1 MADNKRIEF
10 LIKNM
15 GELPTIPSVFLT
27 VNKMLSD
34 PHTSAIDVGQVVS
47 SDQVIAAKILKL
59 ANSAFYG
66 FAGRVNTVPH
76 AIAVLGF
83 NATKNVVLTT
93 GVLSA
98 LKLKTQIDGFN
109 LSAFWKH
116 SAAVGAIARLVAE
129 EFYAQRKEEAFVA
142 GILHDIGKL
151 ILAIC
156 SPEDFANCINLA
168 ASKGCLF
175 LDAEKEVLGICHTD
189 IADWVNKRW
198 NLPREIAAVMINHH
212 KNISVLSEH
221 TRMIAIVKLADVLAR
236 GLQLGHPC
244 DRSMPILEP
253 GIYSLLKVTPKKLDT
268 ILAASSGAVQ
278 SSLDFMNAS

>member
-1 MADNKRIEF
+1 VADSKRIEF

-15 GELPTIPSVFLT
+15 GDLPTIPSVFLT

-34 PHTSAIDVGQVVS
+34 PHTSAFDVGQVVS
-47 SDQVIAAKILKL
+47 SDQVIASKILKL

-76 AIAVLGF
+76 AIAILGF
-83 NATKNVVLTT
+83 NATKNIVLTT

-98 LKLKTQIDGFN
+98 LNLKTPIEGFN
-109 LSAFWKH
+109 LAAFWKH

-129 EFYAQRKEEAFVA
+129 EFYAQRKEEAFIA

-156 SPEDFANCINLA
+156 SPEDFARCINLA
-168 ASKGCLF
+168 TSKGCLF
-175 LDAEKEVLGICHTD
+175 LEAEKEVLGIYHTD
-189 IADWVNKRW
+189 IADLINRRW

-212 KNISVLSEH
+212 KNVSALSEH

-236 GLQLGHPC
+236 GLQFGHPC
-244 DRSMPILEP
+244 DYSMPILEP
-253 GIYSLLKVTPKKLDT
+253 DISSMLKVTPKKLDA
-268 ILAASSGAVQ
+268 ILAASFGALQ
-278 SSLDFMNAS
+278 SSMDFINAQ

>member
-1 MADNKRIEF
+1 MADSKRLEF
-10 LIKNM
+10 LVKNM
-15 GELPTIPSVFLT
+15 GELPTIPSVYLT

-47 SDQVIAAKILKL
+47 SDQVIASKILKL

-93 GVLSA
+93 GVLSTLN
-98 LKLKTQIDGFN
+98 LKIPIEGFN
-109 LSAFWKH
+109 LAAFWKH
-116 SAAVGAIARLVAE
+116 SAAVGAIARLAAE

-142 GILHDIGKL
+142 GLLHDIGKL

-156 SPEDFANCINLA
+156 SPEDFVRCINLA
-168 ASKGCLF
+168 TSKNCLF
-175 LDAEKEVLGICHTD
+175 VEAEKEVLGTCHTD
-189 IADWVNKRW
+189 IAAWVNRKW

-244 DRSMPILEP
+244 DYSMPVLEA
-253 GIYSLLKVTPKKLDT
+253 GISTMLKVTPKNLDS
-268 ILAASSGAVQ
+268 ILAASHGAVQ
-278 SSLDFMNAS
+278 SSMDFMNAS

>member
-1 MADNKRIEF
+1 VADNKRIEF

-15 GELPTIPSVFLT
+15 GELPTIPSVYLT

-47 SDQVIAAKILKL
+47 SDQVIASKILKL

-98 LKLKTQIDGFN
+98 LNLKNPIEGFN
-109 LSAFWKH
+109 LAAFWKH
-116 SAAVGAIARLVAE
+116 SAAVGAIARLAAE

-156 SPEDFANCINLA
+156 SPDDFSHCMEIS

-175 LDAEKEVLGICHTD
+175 ADAEKEVLGICHTD
-189 IADWVNKRW
+189 IASWINRKW
-198 NLPREIAAVMINHH
+198 NLPREIASVMINHH

-244 DRSMPILEP
+244 DYSMPILEP
-253 GIYSLLKVTPKKLDT
+253 SISSLLKVTPKKLDT
-268 ILAASSGAVQ
+268 ILAGSFGAVQ
-278 SSLDFMNAS
+278 SSMDFINAS

>member
-1 MADNKRIEF
+1 VSDNKRIEI
-10 LIKNM
+10 LIRNM
-15 GELPTIPSVFLT
+15 GELPTIPSVFSV

-47 SDQVIAAKILKL
+47 NDQVIASKILKL

-93 GVLSA
+93 GILST
-98 LKLKTQIDGFN
+98 LNLKTPIEGFN
-109 LSAFWKH
+109 LAAFWKH
-116 SAAVGAIARLVAE
+116 SAAVGAIARLAAE

-142 GILHDIGKL
+142 GLLHDIGKL

-156 SPEDFANCINLA
+156 SPEDFARCINLA
-168 ASKGCLF
+168 TSTGCLF
-175 LDAEKEVLGICHTD
+175 LDAEKEILGICHTD
-189 IADWVNKRW
+189 IVALVNRRW

-221 TRMIAIVKLADVLAR
+221 TRMVAIVKLADVLAR
-236 GLQLGHPC
+236 GLQFGNPC
-244 DRSMPILEP
+244 DYSMPILEA
-253 GIYSLLKVTPKKLDT
+253 GVASLLKVTPKKLDT
-268 ILAASSGAVQ
+268 ILAATNGALQ
-278 SSLDFMNAS
+278 SSIDFMNAS

>member
-1 MADNKRIEF
+1 
-10 LIKNM
+10 M

-27 VNKMLSD
+27 VNRMLSD

-66 FAGRVNTVPH
+66 FAGRVNTIPH

-98 LKLKTQIDGFN
+98 LNLKKPIDGFN
-109 LSAFWKH
+109 LAAFWKH
-116 SAAVGAIARLVAE
+116 SAAVGAIARLAAD

-142 GILHDIGKL
+142 GILHDIGKI

-156 SPEDFANCINLA
+156 SPEDFANCMNIA
-168 ASKGCLF
+168 TSKGCLF
-175 LDAEKEVLGICHTD
+175 ADAEKEVLGICHTD
-189 IADWVNKRW
+189 IADWINRKW
-198 NLPREIAAVMINHH
+198 NLPREIATVMISHH

-221 TRMIAIVKLADVLAR
+221 TRMVAIVKLADVLAR

-244 DRSMPILEP
+244 DHSMPILEP
-253 GIYSLLKVTPKKLDT
+253 DIYSLLKVTPKKLDT

-278 SSLDFMNAS
+278 SSMDFLNAS

>member
-1 MADNKRIEF
+1 MADNKRMEY

-15 GELPTIPSVFLT
+15 GDLPTIPSVFVT

-34 PHTSAIDVGQVVS
+34 PHTSAFDVGQVVS
-47 SDQVIAAKILKL
+47 SDQVIASKILKL

-76 AIAVLGF
+76 AIAILGF

-93 GVLSA
+93 GVLSS
-98 LKLKTQIDGFN
+98 LKLKEPIEGFN
-109 LSAFWKH
+109 LAAFWKH
-116 SAAVGAIARLVAE
+116 SAAVGAMARLAAE

-156 SPEDFANCINLA
+156 SPEDFARCMDIA
-168 ASKGCLF
+168 AKKGCLF
-175 LDAEKEVLGICHTD
+175 SEAENEVLGICHTD
-189 IADWVNKRW
+189 IAAWINRRW

-221 TRMIAIVKLADVLAR
+221 TRMVAIVKLADVLAR
-236 GLQLGHPC
+236 GLQMGHPC
-244 DRSMPILEP
+244 DYSVPTLEP
-253 GIYSLLKVTPKKLDT
+253 DISSLLKVTPKKLDT
-268 ILAASSGAVQ
+268 ILAASFGAMQ
-278 SSLDFMNAS
+278 SSIDFLNAL

>member
-1 MADNKRIEF
+1 MADNKRIEA
-10 LIKNM
+10 LIKSM

-47 SDQVIAAKILKL
+47 SDQVIASKILKL

-93 GVLSA
+93 GVLST
-98 LKLKTQIDGFN
+98 LNLKTPIEGFN
-109 LSAFWKH
+109 LATFWKH
-116 SAAVGAIARLVAE
+116 SAAVGAIARIAAE

-142 GILHDIGKL
+142 GLLHDIGKL

-168 ASKGCLF
+168 INKGCLF
-175 LDAEKEVLGICHTD
+175 LEAEKEVLGICHTD
-189 IADWVNKRW
+189 IAAWVNKKW
-198 NLPREIAAVMINHH
+198 NLPREIATVMINHH

-221 TRMIAIVKLADVLAR
+221 TRMVAIVKLADVLAR

-244 DRSMPILEP
+244 DYSMPVLEP
-253 GIYSLLKVTPKKLDT
+253 DISSLLKVTPKKLDT
-268 ILAASSGAVQ
+268 ILATSYGALQ
-278 SSLDFMNAS
+278 SSMDFMNAG

>member
-1 MADNKRIEF
+1 VADNKQIEL

-15 GELPTIPSVFLT
+15 GDLPTIPSVYAT

-34 PHTSAIDVGQVVS
+34 PHTSAFDVGQVVS
-47 SDQVIAAKILKL
+47 SDQVIASKILKL

-98 LKLKTQIDGFN
+98 LKLKNPIDGFN
-109 LSAFWKH
+109 LTAFWKH
-116 SAAVGAIARLVAE
+116 SAAVGAIARLAAE

-156 SPEDFANCINLA
+156 SPEDFAKCMNIA

-175 LDAEKEVLGICHTD
+175 LEAEKEVLGIYHTD
-189 IADWVNKRW
+189 VAALINRKW

-221 TRMIAIVKLADVLAR
+221 TRMVAIVKLADVLAR

-244 DRSMPILEP
+244 DYSMPILEP
-253 GIYSLLKVTPKKLDT
+253 EISSMLKVTPKKLDT
-268 ILAASSGAVQ
+268 ILAASFGALQ
-278 SSLDFMNAS
+278 SSMDFLNAT

>member
-98 LKLKTQIDGFN
+98 LKLKTPIDGFN

-129 EFYAQRKEEAFVA
+129 EFYSQRKEEAFIA

-156 SPEDFANCINLA
+156 SPEDFARCIDLA
-168 ASKGCLF
+168 TSKGCLF

-189 IADWVNKRW
+189 ISDWVNRRW

-212 KNISVLSEH
+212 RNINVLGEH

-244 DRSMPILEP
+244 DYSMPILESDVS
-253 GIYSLLKVTPKKLDT
+253 SLLKVTPKKLDT
-268 ILAASSGAVQ
+268 ILSASFGAIQ
-278 SSLDFMNAS
+278 SSMDF

>member
-1 MADNKRIEF
+1 VADNKQIEF

-15 GELPTIPSVFLT
+15 GDLPTIPSVYVT

-34 PHTSAIDVGQVVS
+34 PHTSAFDVGQVVS
-47 SDQVIAAKILKL
+47 SDQVIASKILKL

-98 LKLKTQIDGFN
+98 LKLKNPIDGFN
-109 LSAFWKH
+109 LTAFWKH
-116 SAAVGAIARLVAE
+116 SAAVGAIARLAAE

-156 SPEDFANCINLA
+156 SPEDFANCMDIA

-175 LDAEKEVLGICHTD
+175 LEAEKEVLGIYHTD
-189 IADWVNKRW
+189 VAALINRKW

-212 KNISVLSEH
+212 KNINMLSEH

-244 DRSMPILEP
+244 DYSMPVLEP
-253 GIYSLLKVTPKKLDT
+253 EISSMLKVTPKKLDT
-268 ILAASSGAVQ
+268 ILAASSGALQ
-278 SSLDFMNAS
+278 SSMDFLNAG